1 MGMDV
6 ADAPLRRRRPVL
18 AAVLLLLLHGVIAFV
33 LLVIT
38 LAYALSLD
46 DTIGRDELY
55 RLGPA
60 FRWAMAGAFLPLPA
74 AAVAVWILGLVR
86 PRQAWLAPVAGI
98 GASVVACLVWLPFIH
113 PAPVIG
119 G

>member
-1 MGMDV
+1 MGMD
-6 ADAPLRRRRPVL
+6 AGDAPLRQWRPVVV
-18 AAVLLLLLHGVIAFV
+18 AVLLLLLHGVVAFA
-33 LLVIT
+33 LMVIT

-60 FRWAMAGAFLPLPA
+60 FRWAMAGAFLPLPLA
-74 AAVAVWILGLVR
+74 ALAVWILRLVR
-86 PRQAWLAPVAGI
+86 ARYVWVAPVAGMC
-98 GASVVACLVWLPFIH
+98 ASVVLCLVWLPFFH
-113 PAPVIG
+113 PEPVIG